1 MKEIDA
7 FKDSFKEQ
15 LEKEW
20 LAGFK
25 KESEF
30 ENLIFEDPSFSAFH
44 QKMGD
49 IRSREDFWKFYL
61 RLKRDI
67 TIISPNKLTFF
78 QRAKATQFFILYC
91 GDPLLHWF
99 FVQAID
105 ALEHELYIPA
115 CSSMLNGIE
124 ASLRVTIHQL
134 EKSEDI
140 LNISP
145 YQVLSN
151 PLISKARDF
160 GLPVHTLAL
169 SNESGFESK
178 LNSTK
183 PNRID
188 VEVVRIRNNIC
199 HGNITEYIDGELGKE
214 FLILTP
220 ECLREVAFEL
230 VNTSRL
236 WVYSLGIFRINKLL
250 HGHLRFQIKQN
261 ARKSQ

>member
-1 MKEIDA
+1 MKKIDA
-7 FKDSFKEQ
+7 FKEE
-15 LEKEW
+15 LEKKW

-25 KESEF
+25 EESEI
-30 ENLIFEDPSFSAFH
+30 ESLIFEDPDFSAFY

-49 IRSREDFWKFYL
+49 IRSREDFWNFYF
-61 RLKRDI
+61 RLKINTD
-67 TIISPNKLTFF
+67 TMNPNNKLTIF
-78 QRAKATQFFILYC
+78 QRSKATQFFIYYC
-91 GDPLLHWF
+91 GEPLIHWF

-115 CSSMLNGIE
+115 CSSILNGIE

-140 LNISP
+140 FNLSP

-151 PLISKARDF
+151 PLISKARDL
-160 GLPVHTLAL
+160 GLPVHTLVL
-169 SNESGFESK
+169 SHEIDFESK

-183 PNRID
+183 PNRMD

-199 HGNITEYIDGELGKE
+199 HGNIAEYIDGEPNKE

-236 WVYSLGIFRINKLL
+236 WAYSLGIFRINKLL
-250 HGHLRFQIKQN
+250 HGHLRL
-261 ARKSQ
+261 

>member
-1 MKEIDA
+1 MRGI
-7 FKDSFKEQ
+7 DSFKEQ

-20 LAGFK
+20 LTGFK
-25 KESEF
+25 EESEI
-30 ENLIFEDPSFSAFH
+30 ESLLFEDFSFSAFH

-49 IRSREDFWKFYL
+49 IRSREDFWDFYL

-67 TIISPNKLTFF
+67 TLSNPINPDKLTIF
-78 QRAKATQFFILYC
+78 QRTKATQYFTLYC
-91 GDPLLHWF
+91 GDPLIHWF

-124 ASLRVTIHQL
+124 ASLRITIHQL

-140 LNISP
+140 FKLSP

-160 GLPVHTLAL
+160 GLPVDTLAL
-169 SNESGFESK
+169 SHEIDFESK
-178 LNSTK
+178 LNSKK
-183 PNRID
+183 PNRVD

-199 HGNITEYIDGELGKE
+199 HGNIAEYLSGEPSEG
-214 FLILTP
+214 FFILTP

-236 WVYSLGIFRINKLL
+236 WAYSLGIFRIDNLL
-250 HGHLRFQIKQN
+250 HGHFRFRIKQN

>member
-7 FKDSFKEQ
+7 FKDTFKKE

-20 LAGFK
+20 LTGFK
-25 KESEF
+25 KESEI
-30 ENLIFEDPSFSAFH
+30 ESLIFEDVSFSAFH

-49 IRSREDFWKFYL
+49 IRSCEDFWNFYL
-61 RLKRDI
+61 RLKRNI
-67 TIISPNKLTFF
+67 TIENPNKLTIF
-78 QRAKATQFFILYC
+78 QRTKAAQFFILYC
-91 GDPLLHWF
+91 GDPLIHWF

-124 ASLRVTIHQL
+124 ASLRITIHQI

-140 LNISP
+140 LNLSP

-151 PLISKARDF
+151 PLMSKAKDL
-160 GLPVHTLAL
+160 GLPVHALAL
-169 SNESGFESK
+169 SHEIDFESK

-199 HGNITEYIDGELGKE
+199 HGNIAEYIDGEPGKE
-214 FLILTP
+214 LLILTP

-236 WVYSLGIFRINKLL
+236 WAYSLGIFRINKLL
-250 HGHLRFQIKQN
+250 HGHLRFRIKQN